1 MSIRIPIGGEFFDDI
16 IESGSYYV
24 DKTALIYD
32 LIQDA
37 NSKVSLFTRPR
48 RFGKTLMMTMLQN
61 FFDINRSSA
70 ALFQNLE
77 IFRHK
82 ELCDEWMNQY
92 PVLFISLKDISG
104 LDFNDAY
111 GMLQV
116 VIADT
121 CKKHSSLEYDEKV
134 QPSDA
139 ELFHKLIFETANQKE
154 LQNSLKTI
162 MRMMYAVYGK
172 PVILLIDEYDV
183 PLAKAHSHGYYDQML
198 PVIRAILS
206 TALKSNDYLKI
217 SVITGCLRIAKES
230 IFTGVNNFKSYSI
243 LDKKFSTYFGFTEDE
258 VMKLLEAAGLPEHM
272 ETIRSWY
279 DGYVF
284 GNTKVFC
291 PWDVVNYVSDAMYDP
306 TIKPKNYW
314 KNTSSNEILLTFVNR
329 TDFDVRYKFETLM
342 NSGRIQ
348 QKISDELTYDTLHD
362 SEENL
367 WSVLL
372 MTGYLTKA
380 DPMEDEETVSLKIP
394 NEEISRIFED
404 TVFRFFKG
412 KHSRTKQKE
421 LMEALWEGD
430 AKKASEL
437 MTDILF
443 ETISY
448 HDYHEN
454 YYHAFLTGI
463 IYGAGCDVSSNQEN
477 GLGRTD
483 ITVREA
489 AMRRAMILEAK
500 KSDREEYME
509 KDCQEGIKQILDK
522 QYLRGF
528 PGFKKVVC
536 YGIAFYQKQALIL
549 KLEEASGQI

>member
-1 MSIRIPIGGEFFDDI
+1 MICCEEVRDMSIRIPIGGEFFDDI

-291 PWDVVNYVSDAMYDP
+291 HWDVVNYVSDAMYDP

-342 NSGRIQ
+342 N
-348 QKISDELTYDTLHD
+348 
-362 SEENL
+362 
-367 WSVLL
+367 
-372 MTGYLTKA
+372 
-380 DPMEDEETVSLKIP
+380 
-394 NEEISRIFED
+394 
-404 TVFRFFKG
+404 
-412 KHSRTKQKE
+412 
-421 LMEALWEGD
+421 
-430 AKKASEL
+430 
-437 MTDILF
+437 
-443 ETISY
+443 
-448 HDYHEN
+448 
-454 YYHAFLTGI
+454 
-463 IYGAGCDVSSNQEN
+463 
-477 GLGRTD
+477 
-483 ITVREA
+483 
-489 AMRRAMILEAK
+489 
-500 KSDREEYME
+500 
-509 KDCQEGIKQILDK
+509 
-522 QYLRGF
+522 
-528 PGFKKVVC
+528 
-536 YGIAFYQKQALIL
+536 
-549 KLEEASGQI
+549 